1 MNRHYSKKKT
11 SKKLNYEKSAYL
23 LLIVFSV
30 CLCNCNVS
38 NPETEQLT
46 DNDGT
51 PVSQNDKQSEN
62 AINDIVL
69 YRYCLDHDIN
79 TDSVNKL
86 LSNNNFPLYLKHTK
100 YGKDDVDILSYQNGT
115 QEPIDFYVS
124 NYYSPE
130 YIYEISRLEYD
141 SVSFYRIIITED
153 VVGLDYF
160 LLVRTAPFTI
170 YVSDL
175 YNANAMSYDFIEE
188 SIDFEKNTIKIL
200 NEEKEFETVSFA
212 QLKKYPIL
220 SLY

>member
-1 MNRHYSKKKT
+1 MNNLT
-11 SKKLNYEKSAYL
+11 NL
-23 LLIVFSV
+23 LLSLVISV

-46 DNDGT
+46 DNNET
-51 PVSQNDKQSEN
+51 PVSQNDKQSES

-69 YRYCLDHDIN
+69 YRYYLDHDIN

-86 LSNNNFPLYLKHTK
+86 LSNNNFPFYLKHTK

-115 QEPIDFYVS
+115 QEPIDLYVS

-160 LLVRTAPFTI
+160 LLVRTAPFTV
-170 YVSDL
+170 YVSDK
-175 YNANAMSYDFIEE
+175 YNFNAMSYKFIEE
-188 SIDFEKNTIKIL
+188 SIDFEKHSIKIF

-212 QLKKYPIL
+212 QLKKYPIV
-220 SLY
+220 SID